1 MDSSSRPSQIVV
13 SRDGLQGRIAP
24 ESLPLNE
31 KAAVP
36 VQFEHGERLVIP
48 VNILDRQEDG
58 TYVLPMTL
66 AEAMTRWRD
75 PPGGGGETLT
85 IPVAEERLVRQT
97 RKVETGRVRIT
108 KRVSTRVEEVDEP
121 LVQDTIHVE
130 RVAVNR
136 PVDEP
141 VPAHYEGDTLIIPV
155 FEETL
160 VVQKRLVLKE
170 ELRVT
175 RRRTESHRPQQVTL
189 RREEVSVERVP
200 PREQRETELEQP
212 DVSY

>member
-1 MDSSSRPSQIVV
+1 MDSSSRPSQTVV
-13 SRDGLQGRIAP
+13 SRDGLQGRIDP
-24 ESLPLNE
+24 ESLPSNE
-31 KAAVP
+31 LSSVR
-36 VQFEHGERLVIP
+36 VRFERGERLVIP
-48 VNILDRQEDG
+48 VNVLDRQEDG

-66 AEAMTRWRD
+66 AEATARWRD
-75 PPGGGGETLT
+75 TPERAETLT
-85 IPVAEERLVRQT
+85 IPVVEERLVRQT
-97 RKVETGRVRIT
+97 RNVETGRVRIT
-108 KRVSTRVEEVDEP
+108 KRVSTRVEEIDEP

-170 ELRVT
+170 ELHVT

-200 PREQRETELEQP
+200 PREQRETELGQS